1 MFHKQTLCS
10 VLIQYQA
17 EEAEKQIKAEFQRLH
32 DVLTAEEA
40 MRLKALSDEEG
51 EKITAIHKLIESTE
65 KDVVAMKELI
75 DTIKKE
81 MGNEDLPLLRVKKK
95 KSLLSQCRFVSH
107 ECFT

>member
-1 MFHKQTLCS
+1 M
-10 VLIQYQA
+10 
-17 EEAEKQIKAEFQRLH
+17 
-32 DVLTAEEA
+32 LTAEEA

-51 EKITAIHKLIESTE
+51 EKIAGIQKQIESTE

-81 MGNEDLPLLRVKKK
+81 MGNEDLPLLRVKKNKK

-107 ECFT
+107 ERFT

>member
-1 MFHKQTLCS
+1 M
-10 VLIQYQA
+10 
-17 EEAEKQIKAEFQRLH
+17 
-32 DVLTAEEA
+32 LTAEEA

-51 EKITAIHKLIESTE
+51 EKIAGIQKLIESTE

-81 MGNEDLPLLRVKKK
+81 MGNEDLPLLRVKNKN

-107 ECFT
+107 ERFT

>member
-1 MFHKQTLCS
+1 M
-10 VLIQYQA
+10 
-17 EEAEKQIKAEFQRLH
+17 
-32 DVLTAEEA
+32 LTAEEA

-51 EKITAIHKLIESTE
+51 EKIAGIQKQIESTE

-95 KSLLSQCRFVSH
+95 KKKSLLSQCRFVSH
-107 ECFT
+107 ERFT

>member
-1 MFHKQTLCS
+1 M
-10 VLIQYQA
+10 
-17 EEAEKQIKAEFQRLH
+17 
-32 DVLTAEEA
+32 LTAEEA

-51 EKITAIHKLIESTE
+51 EKIAGIQKLIESTE

-81 MGNEDLPLLRVKKK
+81 MGNEDLPLLRVKKTN

-107 ECFT
+107 ERFT

>member
-1 MFHKQTLCS
+1 M
-10 VLIQYQA
+10 
-17 EEAEKQIKAEFQRLH
+17 
-32 DVLTAEEA
+32 LTAEEA

-51 EKITAIHKLIESTE
+51 EKIAGIQKQIESTE

-95 KSLLSQCRFVSH
+95 QKKKVCYHNVVLCLTSALHDLNQTDFGH
-107 ECFT
+107 FFCFRISRI

>member
-1 MFHKQTLCS
+1 M
-10 VLIQYQA
+10 
-17 EEAEKQIKAEFQRLH
+17 
-32 DVLTAEEA
+32 LTAEEA

-51 EKITAIHKLIESTE
+51 EKIAGIQKQIESTE

-81 MGNEDLPLLRVKKK
+81 MGNEDLPLLRVKKTK

-107 ECFT
+107 ERFT

>member
-1 MFHKQTLCS
+1 M
-10 VLIQYQA
+10 
-17 EEAEKQIKAEFQRLH
+17 
-32 DVLTAEEA
+32 LTAEEA

-51 EKITAIHKLIESTE
+51 EKIAGIQKLIESTE

-95 KSLLSQCRFVSH
+95 KKKSVITMSFCVSRALYM
-107 ECFT
+107 T